1 MLALI
6 GAAVLS
12 CGIILIL
19 PLTQLIQDPAPPF
32 LEFREV
38 VTTELPPPPPP
49 PPKQTIAAPESAAVP
64 QLSSAA
70 SIENMAFTPLD
81 IKLNPGIG
89 DALAMGAQPYDFE
102 TEIDVIAAIQHVFTF
117 ADLNEV
123 PHVISTPR
131 FSFPRRLT
139 RRGITSGNVVLL
151 IEIDTRG
158 RAKVLEILSSSH
170 ELLEPVAEKIVR
182 ESLFS
187 IPKVDGKLQTVRG
200 EWPIYLN
207 APQ

>member
-6 GAAVLS
+6 GAAMLS
-12 CGIILIL
+12 FGIILIL
-19 PLTQLIQDPAPPF
+19 PLTQLIQDPAPPQ

-38 VTTELPPPPPP
+38 MTIKLPPPPP
-49 PPKQTIAAPESAAVP
+49 PPKQPIAPPEPAAVP
-64 QLSSAA
+64 QLASAA
-70 SIENMAFTPLD
+70 PIENMAFKPLD

-89 DALAMGAQPYDFE
+89 DALAMGIQSNDFE
-102 TEIDVIAAIQHVFTF
+102 AEIDVVAAIQQVFTF
-117 ADLNEV
+117 ADLTEV
-123 PHVISTPR
+123 PHIISTPR
-131 FSFPRRLT
+131 FSFPRSLT
-139 RRGITSGNVVLL
+139 RRGITSGKVVLL

-158 RAKVLEILSSSH
+158 KAKVLEILSSSH
-170 ELLEPVAEKIVR
+170 ELLEPVAEKVVR

-187 IPKVDGKLQTVRG
+187 IPKVDGEPQTVRG